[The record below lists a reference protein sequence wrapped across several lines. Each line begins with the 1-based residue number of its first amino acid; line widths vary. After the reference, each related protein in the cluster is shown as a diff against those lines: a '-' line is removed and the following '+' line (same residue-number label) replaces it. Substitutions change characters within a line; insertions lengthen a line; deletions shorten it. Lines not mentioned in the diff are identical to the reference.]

1 MSCISNS
8 SDINQTFII
17 EPLSVTGGS
26 PTISACTAIFTNEII
41 SCSGDTEI
49 MLSTGNI
56 IFNGNLYTDDDLT
69 ASNINVGSSILPIQD
84 NIVNIGTPL
93 KRFRDINVYSGVT
106 SIWSATTVVHSP
118 ILDLGLDSMGNTR
131 ILTADSSI
139 LDSDILL
146 GGSY

>member
-17 EPLSVTGGS
+17 EPLALTGGT

-69 ASNINVGSSILPIQD
+69 ATNINVGTSILPKQD
-84 NIVNIGTPL
+84 NVVNIGTPL

-118 ILDLGLDSMGNTR
+118 ILDLGLDSLGNSR

-146 GGSY
+146 GGGY